1 MRVSGMPGLD
11 SWDVT
16 IQGSRVTITGRL
28 AVQLLV
34 LGKATLT
41 ESRSASLVY
50 GQ

>member
-1 MRVSGMPGLD
+1 
-11 SWDVT
+11 
-16 IQGSRVTITGRL
+16 VTITGRL